1 MNQGGCELHTKTL
14 QQTLK
19 IEQFNSGHSFQEI
32 RKLGTGNKKQWQVM
46 IISQALKLQD
56 DFNRT
61 VKICKHSF
69 GNEKVSC
76 AYKKKQY
83 SYYNYLAIK
92 MRFGK

>member
-1 MNQGGCELHTKTL
+1 
-14 QQTLK
+14 
-19 IEQFNSGHSFQEI
+19 
-32 RKLGTGNKKQWQVM
+32 M
-46 IISQALKLQD
+46 IISQALKLQG

-61 VKICKHSF
+61 VKISNHSF

>member
-1 MNQGGCELHTKTL
+1 
-14 QQTLK
+14 
-19 IEQFNSGHSFQEI
+19 
-32 RKLGTGNKKQWQVM
+32 M
-46 IISQALKLQD
+46 IISQALKLQG

-61 VKICKHSF
+61 VKICNHSF

-92 MRFGK
+92 MRFGNKLQKSCIKRTFRICNKILRSHKKHNLQLTTGFIAKILTI

>member
-1 MNQGGCELHTKTL
+1 
-14 QQTLK
+14 
-19 IEQFNSGHSFQEI
+19 
-32 RKLGTGNKKQWQVM
+32 M
-46 IISQALKLQD
+46 IISQALKLQG

-76 AYKKKQY
+76 ANKKKQY

>member
-1 MNQGGCELHTKTL
+1 MKLLFNYSLLYLHTTL
-14 QQTLK
+14 LNLFNLLSYSNRMLILAKYLIQ
-19 IEQFNSGHSFQEI
+19 IES
-32 RKLGTGNKKQWQVM
+32 K
-46 IISQALKLQD
+46 ALKLQG

-61 VKICKHSF
+61 IKICNHSF

-76 AYKKKQY
+76 AYKKKGY